1 MLVKNATIYQMN
13 LALTK
18 LNKKYDDNI
27 IWNRAPEYKGGQLQ
41 FTLRVKS
48 SKGKGARINK
58 HCEMFGKPPRRS
70 VSACWHVHGDFFDI
84 LLYIEPEAI
93 IKSSMNPRAI
103 VIYKDSTGTVIGNWQ
118 DWNIGSCMY
127 PIRYSE
133 SCLCGECQ

>member
-48 SKGKGARINK
+48 SKGKGAKLSYSAYSNT
-58 HCEMFGKPPRRS
+58 RRTS
-70 VSACWHVHGDFFDI
+70 SACWHVHGDFFDA
-84 LLYIEPEAI
+84 LLEIEPKAI
-93 IKSSMNPRAI
+93 ITSKGNLLK
-103 VIYKDSTGTVIGNWQ
+103 IYRDNTGTIQGNWR
-118 DWNIGSCMY
+118 DWNVGSIAFPVM
-127 PIRYSE
+127 YSE
-133 SCLCGECQ
+133 SCLCDELR